1 MTGPL
6 HAGGLP
12 PEMEDNTM
20 PKTESQLSE
29 QARDRIIESVLLLEF
44 PDNPGAALGKHTMVR
59 SAGPDW
65 GRISEFDQ
73 RREELSDRKR
83 CTDDKLVDILCDLR
97 VDAAPAAVPP
107 EKGRGPERTAVP
119 KAKGARRFRFER

>member
-1 MTGPL
+1 M
-6 HAGGLP
+6 A
-12 PEMEDNTM
+12 N
-20 PKTESQLSE
+20 TESQLSE
-29 QARDRIIESVLLLEF
+29 QARDRIIDAVLLLEF

-59 SAGPDW
+59 AAGPDW

-97 VDAAPAAVPP
+97 VEAAPAIPP
-107 EKGRGPERTAVP
+107 PDKVKASERTAVP
-119 KAKGARRFRFER
+119 KSKGARRFRFER